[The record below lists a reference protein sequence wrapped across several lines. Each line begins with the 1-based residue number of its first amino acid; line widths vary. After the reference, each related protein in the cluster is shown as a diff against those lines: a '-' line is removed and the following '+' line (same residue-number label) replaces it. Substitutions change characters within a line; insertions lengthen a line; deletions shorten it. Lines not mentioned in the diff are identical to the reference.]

1 MRAWIHRIFHA
12 VEAWVVAGHI
22 ATFLGFVPIPISLTS
37 SNTLREY
44 ICIAAILGGFLGYL
58 FSLIWA
64 GKGRPKCHRQRT
76 VSIVLA
82 GVFLSALVFL
92 LQTLSATWVT
102 RHPSL
107 KGLREEL
114 ILAPKIANWGL
125 AVLAGL
131 TLFFA
136 IRAVTLSSPKLWSTR
151 LKDL

>member
-58 FSLIWA
+58 FSLVWA
-64 GKGRPKCHRQRT
+64 GKGRPKCRRARA
-76 VSIVLA
+76 VCIALA
-82 GVFLSALVFL
+82 FLSLTAMTFF

-114 ILAPKIANWGL
+114 ILSPKFTNWGL

-136 IRAVTLSSPKLWSTR
+136 ISAVTLSSPKLWNTR